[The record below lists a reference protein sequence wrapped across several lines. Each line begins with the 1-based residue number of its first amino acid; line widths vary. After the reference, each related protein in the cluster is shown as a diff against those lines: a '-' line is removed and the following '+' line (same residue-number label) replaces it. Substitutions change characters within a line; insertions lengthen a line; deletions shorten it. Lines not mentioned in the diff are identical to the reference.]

1 VKLQLK
7 PNENVLYPQPYV
19 EQEYNP
25 LIVTTLRVL
34 WSGDN
39 PKKPKEVDAAKI
51 TYVAKGFHQ
60 KFVKLMLIFGLLGAP
75 FLGIGVYKY
84 WTNRNLPMEPPEKV
98 EGQKMK
104 PLTQNDLKVFQ
115 SNKNNFV
122 IGIVMGVF
130 GAAMGG
136 VAYLLYKRRMTVVI
150 AGQGRKLEIPVKDAI
165 TQDKLLT
172 MVNAAK
178 TAAAALAPMTGPA
191 GADAAAGKVQKQ
203 GTAPPKLS
211 K

>member
-1 VKLQLK
+1 VTLQLK

-19 EQEYNP
+19 EQEYSP

-34 WSGDN
+34 WAGEN
-39 PKKPKEVDAAKI
+39 NAKKKKELDAAKI

-60 KFVKLMLIFGLLGAP
+60 KFVMLMLIFGLLGAP
-75 FLGIGVYKY
+75 FLGIGAYKY
-84 WTNRNLPMEPPEKV
+84 WTYRNKPTEPPKV
-98 EGQKMK
+98 EKGQKAK
-104 PLTQNDLKVFQ
+104 PLTQNDLKVFEDNK
-115 SNKNNFV
+115 SNLV
-122 IGIVMGVF
+122 IGIVLGVF

-150 AGQGRKLEIPVKDAI
+150 AGQGKKFEIPVKDAM

-178 TAAAALAPMTGPA
+178 TAAAALAPMGA
-191 GADAAAGKVQKQ
+191 SGADAAAGKVQKS
-203 GTAPPKLS
+203 GPPPPKLS

>member
-1 VKLQLK
+1 MKLQLK

-25 LIVTTLRVL
+25 LIVTTLRVI
-34 WSGDN
+34 WAGEGAK
-39 PKKPKEVDAAKI
+39 PKKKEVDAAKI

-60 KFVKLMLIFGLLGAP
+60 KFVMLMLIFGVLAAP
-75 FLGIGVYKY
+75 FLGIGAYKY
-84 WTNRNLPMEPPEKV
+84 WTYRNKPTEAPKV
-98 EGQKMK
+98 EKGQKAK

-115 SNKNNFV
+115 DNKANLV
-122 IGIVMGVF
+122 MGIVMGIF

-178 TAAAALAPMTGPA
+178 TAAAALAPMGPSA
-191 GADAAAGKVQKQ
+191 ADQAAGKVQKQ
-203 GTAPPKLS
+203 GAAPPKLS

>member
-19 EQEYNP
+19 EQEHNP
-25 LIVTTLRVL
+25 LIVTTLRVI
-34 WSGDN
+34 WAGEN
-39 PKKPKEVDAAKI
+39 AKKPKEVDAAKI
-51 TYVAKGFHQ
+51 TYIAKGFHQ
-60 KFVKLMLIFGLLGAP
+60 KFVKLMLIFGLIAAP

-84 WTNRNLPMEPPEKV
+84 WAYRNKPMEPPEKV
-98 EGQKMK
+98 EGQKVK
-104 PLTQNDLKVFQ
+104 PLTQNDLKTFQ
-115 SNKNNFV
+115 DNKTNFV
-122 IGIVMGVF
+122 VGIVLGVF
-130 GAAMGG
+130 GAALGG

-150 AGQGRKLEIPVKDAI
+150 AGQGKKLEIPVKDAM

-178 TAAAALAPMTGPA
+178 TAAAALAPMPA
-191 GADAAAGKVQKQ
+191 VDAGKVQKQ
-203 GTAPPKLS
+203 GPAAPKLS